1 MRYIPLIQLILWII
15 LIVGIVLVFLNTP
28 GIR

>member
-1 MRYIPLIQLILWII
+1 MRYRPLIELILWIV
-15 LIVGIVLVFLNTP
+15 LIGGIVLVFLNTP

>member
-1 MRYIPLIQLILWII
+1 MRYIRLFVGILWIVLLVFI
-15 LIVGIVLVFLNTP
+15 ILVFLNTP